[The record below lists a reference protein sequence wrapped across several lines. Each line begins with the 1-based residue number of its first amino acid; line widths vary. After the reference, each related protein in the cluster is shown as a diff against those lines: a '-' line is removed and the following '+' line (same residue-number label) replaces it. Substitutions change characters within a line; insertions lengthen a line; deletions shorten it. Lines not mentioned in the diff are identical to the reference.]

1 MDPDTPPVE
10 SDHHGMFDRVA
21 AFETNFQY
29 VNPVQIWS
37 FPQTPSL
44 PQSLSLPRLQPR
56 PQVLIDQTVK
66 MGEGSSNS
74 PHRLDDMLALPHSQN
89 AQPSTTDVKATPASV
104 PPSPAFDFSFSLCP
118 FSVPLR
124 PDFDWKAVSS
134 VHEPPS
140 STQEVSVSSTD
151 GDTAPT
157 SAQHAF
163 TNQGT
168 ATSTSLYPPQELS
181 KPMESGCMGRGT
193 ASRKRKRD

>member
-1 MDPDTPPVE
+1 MDPDTLPVE
-10 SDHHGMFDRVA
+10 SYHHGMFDRVA

-29 VNPVQIWS
+29 VNPVHIWS
-37 FPQTPSL
+37 LFQTQLL

-66 MGEGSSNS
+66 MREGSSNS

-104 PPSPAFDFSFSLCP
+104 PPSPAFDFSFGLCP
-118 FSVPLR
+118 FSVPSR
-124 PDFDWKAVSS
+124 PQPDFDWEAVSS

-140 STQEVSVSSTD
+140 STQEASVSSTD
-151 GDTAPT
+151 T

-181 KPMESGCMGRGT
+181 KPMESGCMGRAT
-193 ASRKRKRD
+193 ASRKRKRA

>member
-1 MDPDTPPVE
+1 MNPDTPPVE
-10 SDHHGMFDRVA
+10 SYHHV
-21 AFETNFQY
+21 QY
-29 VNPVQIWS
+29 VNPVHIWS
-37 FPQTPSL
+37 LPQTPLL

-74 PHRLDDMLALPHSQN
+74 PHRLDDMLALPHSRN

-118 FSVPLR
+118 FSVPSR
-124 PDFDWKAVSS
+124 PQPDFDWEAVSI
-134 VHEPPS
+134 VHGPPS
-140 STQEVSVSSTD
+140 STQEASVSSTD
-151 GDTAPT
+151 GDTAPA

-163 TNQGT
+163 TNRGT